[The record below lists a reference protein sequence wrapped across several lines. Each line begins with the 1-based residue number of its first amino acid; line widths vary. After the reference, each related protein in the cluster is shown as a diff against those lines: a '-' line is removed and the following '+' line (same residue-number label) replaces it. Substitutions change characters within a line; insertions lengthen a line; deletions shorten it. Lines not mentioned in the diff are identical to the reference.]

1 MLSDE
6 TKTDAFTEFVS
17 GVEVKLRWAL
27 TGTLGGERGREATAE
42 ALAYGWEHWER
53 VQGMDNP
60 PGYLY
65 QVGLNHG
72 RRGRDRRV
80 SLPQVPIVKLPWVQ
94 PIRAAP
100 VGL

>member
-17 GVEVKLRWAL
+17 GVEVKLRRAL
-27 TGTLGGERGREATAE
+27 TGMLGGELGREAAAE
-42 ALAYGWEHWER
+42 ALAYGWQHWER

-60 PGYLY
+60 AGYLY

-72 RRGRDRRV
+72 KKARGRRI
-80 SLPQVPIVKLPWVQ
+80 SLPQGSHREGALGGAWVT
-94 PIRAAP
+94 
-100 VGL
+100 